1 MQELDTKQVLFDNH
15 LIRNQLITR
24 LHASM
29 GDDVDPKKIRLLNE
43 LLSASDTQILALA
56 RIDAD
61 KEIAADQSSASI
73 LVGEILTRLLPQQVI
88 KNQQGQKRLSSFSEG
103 EVIDIEIEDTEM
115 EDEVSQVT
123 YQDFISKMS

>member
-1 MQELDTKQVLFDNH
+1 MQELDTKQVLIDNH

-61 KEIAADQSSASI
+61 KEIASDQSSASVRI
-73 LVGEILTRLLPQQVI
+73 GEILTRLLPQQVI
-88 KNQQGQKRLSSFSEG
+88 SSQQGQQRLSSFSAG
-103 EVIDIEIEDTEM
+103 EVIDVEIDDTEM